1 MQVFTYSIFWKFV
14 YRYLN
19 LFITPLLILYILP
32 LILNLDKNLILIL
45 PFVLS
50 VYLLYY
56 LNKSYFIFYKLVP
69 FKIELDDEKITCTQF
84 IFKEKKIIIQI
95 KDIESLSGGIFN
107 GRYRGLM
114 KVSDGKNKVSIGFF
128 DRMINAQKLV
138 TLLISK
144 VDIKVYNAVIPKIE
158 ELKIK
163 PESKSK

>member
-19 LFITPLLILYILP
+19 LVLSPLLILYILP
-32 LILNLDKNLILIL
+32 LALNLDKNLILIL
-45 PFVLS
+45 PFVIS
-50 VYLLYY
+50 VYLFYY

-69 FKIELDDEKITCTQF
+69 FKIELDDEKIICSEF
-84 IFKEKKIIIQI
+84 IFKEKKIIIHI
-95 KDIESLSGGIFN
+95 KDIDSLSGGIFN

-114 KVSDGKNKVSIGFF
+114 RVSDGKNKISIGFF

-144 VDIKVYNAVIPKIE
+144 VDMQVYNDVIPKIE

-163 PESKSK
+163 PESKNK

>member
-19 LFITPLLILYILP
+19 LVLSPLLILYILP
-32 LILNLDKNLILIL
+32 LALNLDKNLILIL
-45 PFVLS
+45 PFVIS
-50 VYLLYY
+50 VYLFYY

-69 FKIELDDEKITCTQF
+69 FKIELDDEKIICSEF

-95 KDIESLSGGIFN
+95 KDIDSLSGGIFN

-114 KVSDGKNKVSIGFF
+114 RVSDGKNKISIGFF

-144 VDIKVYNAVIPKIE
+144 VDMQVYNDVIPKIE

-163 PESKSK
+163 PESKNK

>member
-19 LFITPLLILYILP
+19 LVITPLLILYIIP
-32 LILNLDKNLILIL
+32 IAVNLDKNLILIL
-45 PFVLS
+45 PFVIS
-50 VYLLYY
+50 VYLVYY
-56 LNKSYFIFYKLVP
+56 LNKSYFTFYKLVP
-69 FKIELDDEKITCTQF
+69 FKIELDDEKITCSQF
-84 IFKEKKIIIQI
+84 IFKEKKMIIQI

-114 KVSDGKNKVSIGFF
+114 KVSDGKNKISIGFF
-128 DRMINAQKLV
+128 DKMINAQKLV

-144 VDIKVYNAVIPKIE
+144 VDLKVYNEVIPKIE

-163 PESKSK
+163 PESKNK

>member
-1 MQVFTYSIFWKFV
+1 VLS
-14 YRYLN
+14 
-19 LFITPLLILYILP
+19 PLLILYILP
-32 LILNLDKNLILIL
+32 LALNLDKNLILIL
-45 PFVLS
+45 PFVIS
-50 VYLLYY
+50 VYLFYY

-69 FKIELDDEKITCTQF
+69 FKIELDDEKIICSQF

-95 KDIESLSGGIFN
+95 KDIDSLSGGIFN

-114 KVSDGKNKVSIGFF
+114 RVSDGKNKISIGFF

-144 VDIKVYNAVIPKIE
+144 VDMKVYNDVIPKIE

-163 PESKSK
+163 PENKNK

>member
-19 LFITPLLILYILP
+19 LVLSPLLILYILP
-32 LILNLDKNLILIL
+32 LALNLDKNLILIL
-45 PFVLS
+45 PFVIS
-50 VYLLYY
+50 VYMFYY

-69 FKIELDDEKITCTQF
+69 FKIELDDEKIICSQF

-95 KDIESLSGGIFN
+95 KDIDSLTGGIFN

-114 KVSDGKNKVSIGFF
+114 RVSDGKNKISIGFF

-144 VDIKVYNAVIPKIE
+144 VDMQVYNDVIPKIE

-163 PESKSK
+163 PENKNK

>member
-1 MQVFTYSIFWKFV
+1 V
-14 YRYLN
+14 
-19 LFITPLLILYILP
+19 ITPLLILYIIP
-32 LILNLDKNLILIL
+32 IAVNLDKNLILIL
-45 PFVLS
+45 PFVIS

-56 LNKSYFIFYKLVP
+56 LNKSYFTFYKLVP
-69 FKIELDDEKITCTQF
+69 FKIELDDEKITCSQF
-84 IFKEKKIIIQI
+84 IFKEKKMIIQI

-114 KVSDGKNKVSIGFF
+114 KVTDGKNKISIGFF

-144 VDIKVYNAVIPKIE
+144 VDLKVYNEVIPKIE

>member
-19 LFITPLLILYILP
+19 LVITPLLILYIIP
-32 LILNLDKNLILIL
+32 IAVNLDKNLILIL
-45 PFVLS
+45 PFVIS

-56 LNKSYFIFYKLVP
+56 LNKSYFTFYKLVP
-69 FKIELDDEKITCTQF
+69 FKIELDDEKIICSQF
-84 IFKEKKIIIQI
+84 ILKEKKMIIHI
-95 KDIESLSGGIFN
+95 KDIDSLSGGIFN

-114 KVSDGKNKVSIGFF
+114 KVSDGKNKISIGFF
-128 DRMINAQKLV
+128 DRMINSQKLV

-144 VDIKVYNAVIPKIE
+144 VDLKVYNEVIPKIE

>member
-19 LFITPLLILYILP
+19 LVITPLLILYIIP
-32 LILNLDKNLILIL
+32 IALNLDKNLILVL
-45 PFVLS
+45 PFVIS

-56 LNKSYFIFYKLVP
+56 LNKSYFTFYKLVP
-69 FKIELDDEKITCTQF
+69 FKIELDDEKITCSQF
-84 IFKEKKIIIQI
+84 IFKEKKMIIQI

-114 KVSDGKNKVSIGFF
+114 KVTDGKNKISIGFF

-144 VDIKVYNAVIPKIE
+144 VDLKVYNEVIPKIE